1 MGVFPGRGTS
11 ATLSTQSWEIWKA
24 TLVVTCGHDLWL
36 PPGERRS
43 FPGKFTGFF
52 SQTEHS
58 VWFPEV
64 TVPQLGMQDF
74 PLASCLYLCRAKSG
88 GWSLA
93 EASRIHCKTVHT
105 HLAMFMGGGAGV
117 GITIMRPLRKIFSEV
132 VFQLNC
138 EGKRGGSNA
147 HAL

>member
-1 MGVFPGRGTS
+1 MVPRRPPCPKHRGGKGVTVTVGLFCSQKLMDVFPGKGAS
-11 ATLSTQSWEIWKA
+11 ATLNTQSWEIWKV
-24 TLVVTCGHDLWL
+24 TLVVSCGHDLWL

-58 VWFPEV
+58 IWFPEV

-93 EASRIHCKTVHT
+93 EASRIPCKTVHIW
-105 HLAMFMGGGAGV
+105 LCSRDGELV
-117 GITIMRPLRKIFSEV
+117 WE
-132 VFQLNC
+132 
-138 EGKRGGSNA
+138 
-147 HAL
+147 